1 MIHNRSRKLLSVIVM
16 FLLAT
21 LFAFCPFLPTVGA
34 LAQSVNPLSSSSA
47 TNLASLVDPFT
58 GTGVQQGAP
67 FGGGDTFP
75 GANVPF
81 GMVQWSPDSMSY
93 APGGY
98 WYYDNRI
105 KGFSL
110 THLNGAGC
118 GVYSDIPFMP
128 YVGTVT
134 QSPAT
139 NPMLYI
145 STFSHANEAAAAGY
159 YQAKLDNGV
168 NTELTAT
175 QRSGAGRFTYPQG
188 KTATMLVNVSGS
200 INGVNDAQA
209 NIGSNTISGWA
220 TSGGFCGA
228 SDIYRVYF
236 WAQFSQPFAT
246 IGTWHN
252 NIVTQGNTSVQGS
265 SQIAPAVRQV
275 EIAQGKL
282 KNAISGV
289 QTMKTAQQQ
298 PHLSV
303 SGPGSGAFVTFNTS
317 KGPAI

>member
-81 GMVQWSPDSMSY
+81 GMVQWSPDTMSY

-118 GVYSDIPFMP
+118 GVDSGITFMP
-128 YVGTVT
+128 YVCTVT
-134 QSPAT
+134 QSPA
-139 NPMLYI
+139 PHPLLYI
-145 STFSHANEAAAAGY
+145 STLSHTNTSAAARY
-159 YQAKLDNGV
+159 SQAKLVNVGDNG
-168 NTELTAT
+168 LTA
-175 QRSGAGRFTYPQG
+175 R
-188 KTATMLVNVSGS
+188 
-200 INGVNDAQA
+200 
-209 NIGSNTISGWA
+209 
-220 TSGGFCGA
+220 
-228 SDIYRVYF
+228 
-236 WAQFSQPFAT
+236 
-246 IGTWHN
+246 
-252 NIVTQGNTSVQGS
+252 
-265 SQIAPAVRQV
+265 
-275 EIAQGKL
+275 
-282 KNAISGV
+282 
-289 QTMKTAQQQ
+289 
-298 PHLSV
+298 
-303 SGPGSGAFVTFNTS
+303 
-317 KGPAI
+317 